1 MSDRS
6 FRFLYSNFR
15 TRSNLSALFERRE
28 THRVA
33 PKRSVGFEI
42 ELLFQRGGGNDHEGS
57 FQSRVKLTLETIR
70 NLLQD
75 RFEDSAQGWKTCC
88 IVVSSSI
95 DGKARRGIS
104 TTRIFHLLNLKR
116 RVCILFRVYIIIVA
130 WKMFANISRNET
142 SNEQRIR
149 TNLKLMRGNRS
160 IGATTVSTDRL
171 TIRSSFHYFAYFS
184 RLVDKILSLSFYRS
198 FPNNVTQNIT
208 TLMRIKNFRTTLMID
223 TG

>member
-95 DGKARRGIS
+95 DGKG
-104 TTRIFHLLNLKR
+104 
-116 RVCILFRVYIIIVA
+116 
-130 WKMFANISRNET
+130 
-142 SNEQRIR
+142 
-149 TNLKLMRGNRS
+149 
-160 IGATTVSTDRL
+160 
-171 TIRSSFHYFAYFS
+171 
-184 RLVDKILSLSFYRS
+184 
-198 FPNNVTQNIT
+198 
-208 TLMRIKNFRTTLMID
+208 
-223 TG
+223 

>member
-1 MSDRS
+1 MCPVVRFAFYIRFSYAIKS
-6 FRFLYSNFR
+6 VGTFRTKRNASRRPKAFPLASRSNFFFKGEGETI
-15 TRSNLSALFERRE
+15 TRARSKIASNLRSKLFETCFKIDLKIR
-28 THRVA
+28 
-33 PKRSVGFEI
+33 PKVGR
-42 ELLFQRGGGNDHEGS
+42 L
-57 FQSRVKLTLETIR
+57 
-70 NLLQD
+70 
-75 RFEDSAQGWKTCC
+75 A
-88 IVVSSSI
+88 VSSFHHRSM
-95 DGKARRGIS
+95 GKARRGIS

-184 RLVDKILSLSFYRS
+184 FGR
-198 FPNNVTQNIT
+198 
-208 TLMRIKNFRTTLMID
+208 
-223 TG
+223 

>member
-1 MSDRS
+1 
-6 FRFLYSNFR
+6 
-15 TRSNLSALFERRE
+15 
-28 THRVA
+28 
-33 PKRSVGFEI
+33 
-42 ELLFQRGGGNDHEGS
+42 
-57 FQSRVKLTLETIR
+57 
-70 NLLQD
+70 
-75 RFEDSAQGWKTCC
+75 
-88 IVVSSSI
+88 
-95 DGKARRGIS
+95 
-104 TTRIFHLLNLKR
+104 
-116 RVCILFRVYIIIVA
+116 
-130 WKMFANISRNET
+130 MFANISRNET

-208 TLMRIKNFRTTLMID
+208 TLMRIKNFRATLMID